1 MVTDQFTLDSHVQP
15 ACLPTSDLEISNG
28 WGIVSGFGRT
38 SFQGVVSKSLLYTEV
53 PILSRYQCKMHHGSS
68 VTSNMICAG
77 QSGKDACQGDSGG
90 PLVVAVDGQWTLLG
104 VVSWGIRCG
113 TELPGVYTKV
123 TQYLDKIENM
133 HYETT
138 TADPTI
144 FEPTSKP
151 VSWPQISSKL
161 EFHSVL

>member
-138 TADPTI
+138 TADPITV
-144 FEPTSKP
+144 EPTSKP
-151 VSWPQISSKL
+151 VSWP
-161 EFHSVL
+161 